1 MKALTND
8 TTMATGM
15 ARGLIIPK
23 VNQIIQFTENSD
35 TATLGMTGF
44 NRGAKYR
51 NGSVRTSCR
60 KLTKS
65 AMVKFS

>member
-35 TATLGMTGF
+35 IATLGITGC
-44 NRGAKYR
+44 NRGAK
-51 NGSVRTSCR
+51 
-60 KLTKS
+60 
-65 AMVKFS
+65 

>member
-35 TATLGMTGF
+35 TATLGITGCK
-44 NRGAKYR
+44 RGAK
-51 NGSVRTSCR
+51 NR
-60 KLTKS
+60 KGNVKPSWIKLVKS
-65 AMVKFS
+65 AIVKFS